1 MLTCEFDNTIRTR
14 CRDPITININAIT
27 QMCLTLEGQQQHNDG
42 KISKI
47 LVAIDGSVHSMKA
60 ADMALE
66 LTKIELTKSRKVGSE
81 LTALTVLDVSKPRK
95 FLSSFIAAP
104 TYGLRELEEERNA
117 AKQWMEV
124 IRRKAEDRKI
134 PFKSEIIEGLTSAE
148 ASIVDYSESHE
159 MDFIVVG
166 TKGRTGFSKVLLGS
180 VASRVVEYAHCSVFV
195 VK

>member
-1 MLTCEFDNTIRTR
+1 
-14 CRDPITININAIT
+14 
-27 QMCLTLEGQQQHNDG
+27 
-42 KISKI
+42 
-47 LVAIDGSVHSMKA
+47 VAIDGSVHSMKA

-66 LTKIELTKSRKVGSE
+66 LTKIELANSQKVGSE
-81 LTALTVLDVSKPRK
+81 LTALTVLDVSRPRK

-124 IRRKAEDRKI
+124 IRRKADDRKI
-134 PFKSEIIEGLTSAE
+134 PFKSEIIEGLASAE

-180 VASRVVEYAHCSVFV
+180 VASRVVEYAHCSVIV

>member
-1 MLTCEFDNTIRTR
+1 
-14 CRDPITININAIT
+14 
-27 QMCLTLEGQQQHNDG
+27 LEGQQQRNDDR
-42 KISKI
+42 ISRI
-47 LVAIDGSVHSMKA
+47 LVAIDGSEHSMKA
-60 ADMALE
+60 ADLALE
-66 LTKIELTKSRKVGSE
+66 MAKIESISSQKIGSE

-124 IRRKAEDRKI
+124 VRKKAEDSKI
-134 PFKSEIIEGLTSAE
+134 HFKSEIIEGLASAE
-148 ASIVDYSESHE
+148 ASIVDYAKSHE
-159 MDFIVVG
+159 IDLIVVG

-180 VASRVVEYAHCSVFV
+180 VASRVVEYAHCSVIV

>member
-1 MLTCEFDNTIRTR
+1 
-14 CRDPITININAIT
+14 
-27 QMCLTLEGQQQHNDG
+27 LEGQQQHNDG
-42 KISKI
+42 EISKI

-66 LTKIELTKSRKVGSE
+66 LTKIELVKSQKVGSE
-81 LTALTVLDVSKPRK
+81 LTALTVLDVSRPRK

-117 AKQWMEV
+117 AKQWMEA

-134 PFKSEIIEGLTSAE
+134 PFKSEIIEGLASAE

-159 MDFIVVG
+159 MDLIVVG
-166 TKGRTGFSKVLLGS
+166 MKGRTGFSKVLLGS
-180 VASRVVEYAHCSVFV
+180 VASRVVEYARCSVIV